1 MNFFIK
7 AEMQSF
13 VNPCPIIQC
22 SVSIIR
28 RNSGHYRYPD
38 ESAYPDVLGGA
49 LTEITVSRP
58 EVVNENTD
66 VICSTSVRSRSLE
79 YDNFPEIS
87 EANIL
92 STFEQLHQNK
102 DEVFERG
109 VINVFKGLSWDY
121 KTNSPCKF
129 GSKIIVNNLVRW
141 DQWGF
146 HLISGMQAD
155 RLADLERM
163 LHLLSGKPI
172 PDNRGNITINL
183 DDHIQSVQ
191 GKGRYEDEMFII
203 KYFKKGSAH
212 ITFKRLELIDRIN
225 DIIARHFPS
234 VLSA

>member
-1 MNFFIK
+1 M
-7 AEMQSF
+7 
-13 VNPCPIIQC
+13 VCPTPGTGSTLHQ
-22 SVSIIR
+22 
-28 RNSGHYRYPD
+28 Y
-38 ESAYPDVLGGA
+38 
-49 LTEITVSRP
+49 TRP

-66 VICSTSVRSRSLE
+66 VICSTSVRYRSLE

-191 GKGRYEDEMFII
+191 GKGRYE
-203 KYFKKGSAH
+203 
-212 ITFKRLELIDRIN
+212 
-225 DIIARHFPS
+225 
-234 VLSA
+234 

>member
-1 MNFFIK
+1 M
-7 AEMQSF
+7 S
-13 VNPCPIIQC
+13 
-22 SVSIIR
+22 
-28 RNSGHYRYPD
+28 
-38 ESAYPDVLGGA
+38 
-49 LTEITVSRP
+49 EITVSRP

-146 HLISGMQAD
+146 ILSVECRQIAWLTWKECCICSAVNRSPTTEGISPLIWMTTYSPFRVKDAMKM
-155 RLADLERM
+155 RCSSLNTLRRDL
-163 LHLLSGKPI
+163 HTSLS
-172 PDNRGNITINL
+172 
-183 DDHIQSVQ
+183 
-191 GKGRYEDEMFII
+191 KGW
-203 KYFKKGSAH
+203 S
-212 ITFKRLELIDRIN
+212 
-225 DIIARHFPS
+225 
-234 VLSA
+234 

>member
-1 MNFFIK
+1 
-7 AEMQSF
+7 
-13 VNPCPIIQC
+13 
-22 SVSIIR
+22 
-28 RNSGHYRYPD
+28 
-38 ESAYPDVLGGA
+38 
-49 LTEITVSRP
+49 
-58 EVVNENTD
+58 
-66 VICSTSVRSRSLE
+66 
-79 YDNFPEIS
+79 
-87 EANIL
+87 
-92 STFEQLHQNK
+92 
-102 DEVFERG
+102 
-109 VINVFKGLSWDY
+109 Y

-203 KYFKKGSAH
+203 KY
-212 ITFKRLELIDRIN
+212 
-225 DIIARHFPS
+225 
-234 VLSA
+234 